1 MFTILCGVWTHIF
14 LSCGAV
20 GAKTIAPKTISI
32 RICQVYRSILSI
44 LAIAAVSFSFAGP
57 GLADGATK
65 FVGNITTNGQVLS
78 DFGTYWNQITAEKEC
93 TWASIEGTRGSYKW
107 SGCDAAYNW
116 AKKNGGFFKFHALVW
131 GSQYPNWL
139 NGLSAADTKTAITNW
154 FDAVAKHYPDL
165 KMIDVVNEAIKSGGK
180 YHSNYGP
187 QGKNNIIAAL
197 GGDNGNYEFVTTAFK
212 MARERWPKAILIY
225 NDYNT
230 IQWHKN
236 EGIDLINKVKKAG
249 AEVDAYGLQ
258 GKDLQTAGG
267 GSDGSTG
274 SCLDINTLKSTIDEI
289 WNKTQTPIFISQ
301 YKIDAD
307 NDNLQKHCYEKQI
320 SYFMENEHVA
330 GITIWGYIYGSTTT
344 NGNSDNA
351 GLIKDSKDRPAMT
364 WLKEYLSENKGANT
378 TGLETGFVE
387 PQTPFKGEAFA
398 IPGKIEAEDFDI
410 PGKGVNEDGTS
421 NASYGDDSEN
431 HGDSDYRV
439 DTGAD
444 LYQKATGI
452 ALGFNE
458 TGDWYEYTVNVANEG
473 KYTAIAS
480 VATEGTAAF
489 TLSIDGDVVGEFT
502 VTGDS
507 YDDFF
512 DLEQEVILPAGQHVL
527 RLDVTQE
534 YFEIDYIDFKAEEN
548 SSSSAEVNSNTSSSS
563 DESSS
568 AVTNSSSSAA
578 GDESS
583 SSSIVD
589 KSSAST
595 DGKSSTSVKDTPVSS
610 SSSSSADPTLVWNN
624 RLRIDGADLT
634 TYDVYDLKGQKLVR
648 FAAHNMEEVTQ
659 MWNKWSKKAS
669 NIQGIVL
676 IRNRRSGETVQIRS
690 VR

>member
-57 GLADGATK
+57 GLADGAAK
-65 FVGNITTNGQVLS
+65 FVGNITTNGQVRS

-93 TWASIEGTRGSYKW
+93 TWASIESSRGRYNW
-107 SGCDAAYNW
+107 SGCDAAFNW
-116 AKKNGGFFKFHALVW
+116 AKNNGGHFKFHALVW

-139 NGLSAADTKTAITNW
+139 NGLSAAETKKAITAW
-154 FDAVAKHYPDL
+154 MDAVKQHYPEL
-165 KMIDVVNEAIKSGGK
+165 EMIDVVNEAIKSGGK
-180 YHSNYGP
+180 YHSNYGS
-187 QGKNNIIAAL
+187 QGNNNIIAAL
-197 GGDNGNYEFVTTAFK
+197 GGDNGNYEFVVTAFN

-230 IQWHKN
+230 IQSHKN
-236 EGIDLINKVKKAG
+236 EGIDLIQKLKKNG
-249 AEVDAYGLQ
+249 APVDAYGLQ
-258 GKDLQTAGG
+258 GRDLMT
-267 GSDGSTG
+267 SDNCIS
-274 SCLDINTLKSTIDEI
+274 INTIKLAIDEI

-301 YKIDAD
+301 YKIDTD
-307 NDNLQKHCYEKQI
+307 NDNIQEQCYEEQI

-344 NGNSDNA
+344 NGDSDNA

-364 WLKEYLSENKGANT
+364 WLKRYLSENKGVNT
-378 TGLETGFVE
+378 TELPTGVVVPVE
-387 PQTPFKGEAFA
+387 PELQTPFKGEPFA
-398 IPGKIEAEDFDI
+398 IPGKIEVEDFDI

-452 ALGFNE
+452 VLGFNE

-473 KYTAIAS
+473 KYTVIAS

-489 TLSIDGDVVGEFT
+489 TLSIGGDVVGEFT
-502 VTGDS
+502 VIGES

-512 DLEQEVILPAGQHVL
+512 DVKQEMILPAGQHVL

-534 YFEIDYIDFKAEEN
+534 YFEIDYIDFKAEES
-548 SSSSAEVNSNTSSSS
+548 SSSSAEVNSNTSSAS
-563 DESSS
+563 
-568 AVTNSSSSAA
+568 
-578 GDESS
+578 DESS
-583 SSSIVD
+583 SSSATIVS
-589 KSSAST
+589 SSAS
-595 DGKSSTSVKDTPVSS
+595 DKQPNVDVQ
-610 SSSSSADPTLVWNN
+610 SSSSAVPAVVWNN
-624 RLRIDGADLT
+624 HLHIGGADFAS
-634 TYDVYDLKGQKLVR
+634 YDVYDLKGQKLVR
-648 FAAHNMEEVTQ
+648 FVAHNMEEVTQ
-659 MWNKWSKKAS
+659 MWNNWSANAS
-669 NIQGIVL
+669 KVQGIVL
-676 IRNRRSGETVQIRS
+676 IRNRLSGETVQIRS